1 MGSQV
6 GVRSS
11 RLWPVHES
19 NVVGLCIVM
28 GSPQQTEGRQ
38 GSSMHLAQ
46 AQRQQ
51 GPQVS

>member
-6 GVRSS
+6 GVGSS

-28 GSPQQTEGRQ
+28 GQPS
-38 GSSMHLAQ
+38 AD
-46 AQRQQ
+46 
-51 GPQVS
+51 